1 MATEL
6 RAFSSAPTDLAP
18 GQRLASGLAAAGRR
32 LLQWDA
38 RYRQRRRLAELP
50 DAALDDMGISRRAAA
65 SEAGKA
71 FWQD

>member
-6 RAFSSAPTDLAP
+6 RAFSASTDLAP
-18 GQRLASGLAAAGRR
+18 GRRLAAGLTAAGRR
-32 LLQWDA
+32 LVKWDA
-38 RYRQRRRLAELP
+38 RYRQRCRLAELP
-50 DAALDDMGISRRAAA
+50 DAALNDMGISRRAAA